1 MMTDRTAFMMTLCGA
16 AAMSL
21 AACGSESADTAVN
34 ETNAPDNSVASVAV
48 AQPPA
53 DPANTAGTADAA
65 IEASADMPETPSPSG
80 DKITAK
86 STKVTEPVKDD
97 PPAPQK
103 PAELKLALAM
113 AAPAPKKAVAAAVRP
128 ASFGQCAV
136 CHSDKQGQKSGF
148 GPNLFGIAGTKA
160 GAVPGYAFS
169 AAMTSSGVS
178 WNRANL
184 DAFLLSPQSKIP
196 GTKMSFS
203 GVKDAAKRQEIVDY
217 ILGLK

>member
-1 MMTDRTAFMMTLCGA
+1 MMTDKTAFMLTLCGA

-21 AACGSESADTAVN
+21 SACGSKSEEPVSS
-34 ETNAPDNSVASVAV
+34 EENAPDESIAAAAV
-48 AQPPA
+48 AQAPA
-53 DPANTAGTADAA
+53 PASDTSGAAVEPDADKPGA
-65 IEASADMPETPSPSG
+65 PTPSV
-80 DKITAK
+80 DDIAAK
-86 STKVTEPVKDD
+86 AIKPAEPVKEDS
-97 PPAPQK
+97 PAPANQAAVK
-103 PAELKLALAM
+103 VATAM
-113 AAPAPKKAVAAAVRP
+113 PAPAPEKAVAAAVRP

-169 AAMTSSGVS
+169 AAMTSSDII

-203 GVKDAAKRQEIVDY
+203 GVKDGAKRKEIVDY
-217 ILGLK
+217 LLGLK

>member
-1 MMTDRTAFMMTLCGA
+1 MTDRTAFMMTLCGA

-21 AACGSESADTAVN
+21 AACGSESADTTVN

-53 DPANTAGTADAA
+53 DAADTADAA
-65 IEASADMPETPSPSG
+65 IEASADKPETPPPSG
-80 DKITAK
+80 DEITAK
-86 STKVTEPVKDD
+86 STRVTEPVKDE
-97 PPAPQK
+97 PPALQK

-113 AAPAPKKAVAAAVRP
+113 AAPAPQKTVVAAVRP

-169 AAMTSSGVS
+169 AAMTSSGVL

-203 GVKDAAKRQEIVDY
+203 GVKDAAKRKEIVDY

>member
-1 MMTDRTAFMMTLCGA
+1 MMTLCGA

-21 AACGSESADTAVN
+21 AACGSESADTAAN

-48 AQPPA
+48 AQPPVDAA
-53 DPANTAGTADAA
+53 DTADAT
-65 IEASADMPETPSPSG
+65 IEASADKPETPSPSG

-103 PAELKLALAM
+103 PAELKLALTM

-203 GVKDAAKRQEIVDY
+203 GVQDAAKRKEIVDY

>member
-1 MMTDRTAFMMTLCGA
+1 MMTLCGA

-53 DPANTAGTADAA
+53 DPANTADTADAA

-203 GVKDAAKRQEIVDY
+203 GVQDAAKRKEIVDY

>member
-1 MMTDRTAFMMTLCGA
+1 MMTLCGA

-21 AACGSESADTAVN
+21 AACGSESADRTAN
-34 ETNAPDNSVASVAV
+34 ETNAPDSSVASVAV

-53 DPANTAGTADAA
+53 DTADAADAA
-65 IEASADMPETPSPSG
+65 IEASADKPETLPPSG
-80 DKITAK
+80 DEITAK
-86 STKVTEPVKDD
+86 STRVTEPVKDD

-103 PAELKLALAM
+103 PAELKVALAM
-113 AAPAPKKAVAAAVRP
+113 AAPAPQKTVVAAVRP

-169 AAMTSSGVS
+169 TAMTSSGVL

-203 GVKDAAKRQEIVDY
+203 GVQDAAKRKEIVDY

>member
-1 MMTDRTAFMMTLCGA
+1 MMTDRTALMMTLCGA

-21 AACGSESADTAVN
+21 AACGSESADTTVN

-48 AQPPA
+48 AQPPVDAA
-53 DPANTAGTADAA
+53 DIADAT
-65 IEASADMPETPSPSG
+65 IEASADKPETPSPSG
-80 DKITAK
+80 DEITAK
-86 STKVTEPVKDD
+86 STRVTEPVKDE
-97 PPAPQK
+97 PPALQK

-113 AAPAPKKAVAAAVRP
+113 AAPAPQKTVVAAVRP

-169 AAMTSSGVS
+169 AAMTSSGVL

-203 GVKDAAKRQEIVDY
+203 GVQDAAKRKEIVDY

>member
-203 GVKDAAKRQEIVDY
+203 GVQDAAKRKEIVDY

>member
-1 MMTDRTAFMMTLCGA
+1 MMTDRTALMMTLCGA

-21 AACGSESADTAVN
+21 AACGSESADTTVN

-53 DPANTAGTADAA
+53 DAADTADAA
-65 IEASADMPETPSPSG
+65 IEASADKPETPPPSG
-80 DKITAK
+80 DEITAK
-86 STKVTEPVKDD
+86 STRVTEPVKDE
-97 PPAPQK
+97 PPALQK

-113 AAPAPKKAVAAAVRP
+113 AAPAPQKTVVAAVRP

-169 AAMTSSGVS
+169 AAMTSSGVL

-203 GVKDAAKRQEIVDY
+203 GVQDAAKRKEIVDY

>member
-1 MMTDRTAFMMTLCGA
+1 MMTDRTALMMTLCGA

-21 AACGSESADTAVN
+21 AACGSESADTTVN

-53 DPANTAGTADAA
+53 DAADTADAA
-65 IEASADMPETPSPSG
+65 IEASADKPETPPPSG
-80 DKITAK
+80 DEITAK
-86 STKVTEPVKDD
+86 STRVTEPVKDE
-97 PPAPQK
+97 PPALQK

-113 AAPAPKKAVAAAVRP
+113 AAPAPQKTVVAAVRP

-169 AAMTSSGVS
+169 AAMTSSGVL

-203 GVKDAAKRQEIVDY
+203 GVKDAAKRKEIVDY

>member
-1 MMTDRTAFMMTLCGA
+1 
-16 AAMSL
+16 
-21 AACGSESADTAVN
+21 
-34 ETNAPDNSVASVAV
+34 
-48 AQPPA
+48 
-53 DPANTAGTADAA
+53 
-65 IEASADMPETPSPSG
+65 
-80 DKITAK
+80 
-86 STKVTEPVKDD
+86 
-97 PPAPQK
+97 
-103 PAELKLALAM
+103 M

-203 GVKDAAKRQEIVDY
+203 GVQDAAKRKEIVDY

>member
-1 MMTDRTAFMMTLCGA
+1 MTDKTAFMIALCGA

-21 AACGSESADTAVN
+21 SACSSQPEDTTAI
-34 ETNAPDNSVASVAV
+34 EANAPDNSVASAAV
-48 AQPPA
+48 ASASPVSA
-53 DPANTAGTADAA
+53 STGDAT
-65 IEASADMPETPSPSG
+65 IEASADKLGATAPSADEMS
-80 DKITAK
+80 AK
-86 STKVTEPVKDD
+86 SIKAAEPVKDD
-97 PPAPQK
+97 PPAPAK
-103 PAELKLALAM
+103 PAEIKVALAM
-113 AAPAPKKAVAAAVRP
+113 AAPAPQKTVVAAVRP

-169 AAMTSSGVS
+169 AAMTSSGVQ
-178 WNRANL
+178 WNRENL
-184 DAFLLSPQSKIP
+184 DAFLLSPQSRIP

-203 GVKDAAKRQEIVDY
+203 GVKDAAKRKEIVDY

>member
-1 MMTDRTAFMMTLCGA
+1 MIDRTAFMMTLCGA

-21 AACGSESADTAVN
+21 AACGSESADTTVN
-34 ETNAPDNSVASVAV
+34 EMNAPDNSVASVAV
-48 AQPPA
+48 AQAPA
-53 DPANTAGTADAA
+53 DAADTADAA
-65 IEASADMPETPSPSG
+65 IEASADKPETPPPSG
-80 DKITAK
+80 DEITAK
-86 STKVTEPVKDD
+86 STRVTEPVKDE
-97 PPAPQK
+97 PPALQK

-113 AAPAPKKAVAAAVRP
+113 AAPAPQKTVVAAVRP

-136 CHSDKQGQKSGF
+136 CHSDKHGQKSGF

-169 AAMTSSGVS
+169 AAMTSSGVL

-203 GVKDAAKRQEIVDY
+203 GVKDAAKRKEIVDY

>member
-53 DPANTAGTADAA
+53 DPANTADTADAA

-97 PPAPQK
+97 PPALQK

-203 GVKDAAKRQEIVDY
+203 GVQDAAKRKEIVDY

>member
-1 MMTDRTAFMMTLCGA
+1 MMTDRIASMIALCGA

-21 AACGSESADTAVN
+21 AACGSESANRTAN
-34 ETNAPDNSVASVAV
+34 ETNAPDSSVASVAV
-48 AQPPA
+48 AQAPA
-53 DPANTAGTADAA
+53 DATDTADAV
-65 IEASADMPETPSPSG
+65 IEASAEKPQSPPPSG
-80 DKITAK
+80 DEIAAK
-86 STKVTEPVKDD
+86 STRVTEPVKDD

-103 PAELKLALAM
+103 PAELKVALAM
-113 AAPAPKKAVAAAVRP
+113 AAPAPQKTVVAAVRP

-169 AAMTSSGVS
+169 AAMASSNVI
-178 WNRANL
+178 WNRENL
-184 DAFLLSPQSKIP
+184 DAFLLSPQSRMP

-203 GVKDAAKRQEIVDY
+203 GVKDAEKRKEIVDY

>member
-1 MMTDRTAFMMTLCGA
+1 MMTDRTAFMITLCGA
-16 AAMSL
+16 AALCL
-21 AACGSESADTAVN
+21 AACGSESADTTAN

-48 AQPPA
+48 TQAPA
-53 DPANTAGTADAA
+53 DAADTADAA
-65 IEASADMPETPSPSG
+65 IEASADKPQNPSPSV
-80 DKITAK
+80 DEMAAK
-86 STKVTEPVKDD
+86 SNGVTEPVKDD
-97 PPAPQK
+97 PPAPAK
-103 PAELKLALAM
+103 ETGIKVALAM
-113 AAPAPKKAVAAAVRP
+113 AAPAPQKTVTSPVRP

-169 AAMTSSGVS
+169 AAMTSSGVL
-178 WNRANL
+178 WNRENL
-184 DAFLLSPQSKIP
+184 DAFLLSPQSRIP

-203 GVKDAAKRQEIVDY
+203 GVKDAEKRKEIVDY

>member
-1 MMTDRTAFMMTLCGA
+1 MMTLCGA

>member
-1 MMTDRTAFMMTLCGA
+1 MTDRTALMMTLCGA

-21 AACGSESADTAVN
+21 AACGSESADTTVN

-53 DPANTAGTADAA
+53 DAADTADAA
-65 IEASADMPETPSPSG
+65 IEASADKPETPPPSG
-80 DKITAK
+80 DEITAK
-86 STKVTEPVKDD
+86 STRVTEPVKDE
-97 PPAPQK
+97 PPALQK

-113 AAPAPKKAVAAAVRP
+113 AAPAPQKTVVAAVRP

-169 AAMTSSGVS
+169 AAMTSSGVL

-203 GVKDAAKRQEIVDY
+203 GVQDAAKRKEIVDY

>member
-21 AACGSESADTAVN
+21 AACGSESADRTAN
-34 ETNAPDNSVASVAV
+34 ETNAPDSSVASVAV

-53 DPANTAGTADAA
+53 DTADAADAA
-65 IEASADMPETPSPSG
+65 IEASADKPETLPPSG
-80 DKITAK
+80 DEITAK
-86 STKVTEPVKDD
+86 STRVTEPVKDD

-103 PAELKLALAM
+103 PAELKVALAM
-113 AAPAPKKAVAAAVRP
+113 AAPAPQKTVVAAVRP

-169 AAMTSSGVS
+169 TAMTSSGVL

>member
-1 MMTDRTAFMMTLCGA
+1 MINKTSFMINLCSA

-21 AACGSESADTAVN
+21 SACGSKPEDTAAN
-34 ETNAPDNSVASVAV
+34 EVNAPNKSIASATV
-48 AQPPA
+48 AQAPA
-53 DPANTAGTADAA
+53 
-65 IEASADMPETPSPSG
+65 ASADSGKTVIDTSADKPGTTAPSV
-80 DKITAK
+80 DEIAAK
-86 STKVTEPVKDD
+86 ATKAAEPVKED
-97 PPAPQK
+97 PPAPAK
-103 PAELKLALAM
+103 PTEVKVVLAM
-113 AAPAPKKAVAAAVRP
+113 VAPAPKKAVAAAVRP

-203 GVKDAAKRQEIVDY
+203 GVKDAAKRKEIVDY

>member
-1 MMTDRTAFMMTLCGA
+1 MMTDRTALMMTLCGA

-48 AQPPA
+48 AQPPVDAA
-53 DPANTAGTADAA
+53 DIADAT
-65 IEASADMPETPSPSG
+65 IEASADKPETPSPSG
-80 DKITAK
+80 DEITAK

-113 AAPAPKKAVAAAVRP
+113 AAPAPQKTVVAAVRP

-169 AAMTSSGVS
+169 AAMTSSGVL

-203 GVKDAAKRQEIVDY
+203 GVQDAAKRKEIVDY